1 MLDIGGWE
9 FMIVAFVLIM
19 VVGPKELP
27 KMLRAFTQFTRKM
40 RAMASEFSRGM
51 QEMADEAEIGDIKNS
66 ITDIKSGNFSKIA
79 DKIDPGGELTE
90 SVSELKA
97 ATNNESLEGT
107 ATGVENPGTK
117 SKRRIRSNKKQEKVA
132 KTSEQIESKK

>member
-97 ATNNESLEGT
+97 QQIMNLEGT

-117 SKRRIRSNKKQEKVA
+117 VRRIRSV
-132 KTSEQIESKK
+132 KTRKSCKNL